1 MRGLKQVLFAL
12 AILAA
17 MSSSAYAQATLSG
30 VVKDASGAV
39 LPGVTVEAASDV
51 LIEKVRSAQTDGTGR
66 YQILDLR
73 PGTYTVTFTL
83 TGFATIKRENIPLTG
98 FAVTTADAEM
108 RVGAVSETVTV
119 TGETPVVDVQTATR
133 QTIIGQ
139 DVVAALPTSR
149 NSFSLGAMIT
159 GVNVRDGFGAVT
171 DVGGATGP
179 STLALSAHGG
189 KTEDQRLLMNGVA
202 LSTMIGGGWGGGAI
216 PNASGTSEF
225 AIDTAA
231 VDATAATGGVR
242 INFIP
247 RDGGNRVSGTI
258 AGSFANDSM
267 QPDSFVQ
274 GLPFITNPDGF
285 RASTVKS
292 NGEFNPGVG
301 GPFKK
306 DSLWFFFSGR
316 YQVANSYVP
325 NIFHDK
331 NVNNPATVVYDPDFT
346 KPGVLVRDWHVYQGR
361 LTWQA
366 SQKNKIGFTYDQ
378 ENFCI
383 CSNGITA
390 TVAPEASN
398 EFNFPLQRYIQV
410 DWNMP
415 ASSKLLIEASGIHR
429 VERWGGMERRHG
441 ADDLPDVN
449 PLVISMSDPQNL
461 LGKGPITWRAP
472 HSSPFGPPY
481 NNSWNVNLHYRAAVS
496 YITGSHAFKAGFN
509 NAWGHHENTAF
520 EIGPY
525 SYDITLGPTP
535 TSGTLNLMATP
546 YTTQIDVDAD
556 FGAFV
561 QDKWTHDRLTA
572 TGALRFDWFKNSYP
586 EQTVGLGILAPARN
600 ITFPQTDNIS
610 WKDITPR
617 VGLVYDVFGN
627 GKTALKTSLNKYLVG
642 LGTFSFGANNG
653 ITSARNPVNTLVNT
667 ASRPWTD
674 SNGNY
679 VADCPAGL
687 GGNAPPSGECGAI
700 SNPNFGIGTVPPL
713 TTYDPEI
720 LSGWNNRNYNWEFS
734 LGVQHE
740 VAPRVSVDVSYF
752 RRWYGNFFVQYNR
765 AYTPAQF
772 SKVDVVAP
780 SNPGLPDGGGYTVSG
795 VIVGPPGFGVVDD
808 NFVTLSDN
816 LPGNPKLQEHWN
828 GIDVSVNARPQGGV
842 LLQGGMSVGRT
853 SVNYCDVIN
862 SRPEAAIG
870 GAGLAAPLPG
880 FLRGIV
886 PFFTATPSSFCDISV
901 TPVSNGSTATPT
913 FIAQFKG
920 SALYTIPHVDVSLAG
935 TFQSVPGPVIA
946 AQYNAPNGVGFVNVV
961 RPGDLY
967 GDRLNQ
973 FDFRVG
979 KLFRHGRTRT
989 NVALDIYNLLN
1000 SHPVLTENSVY
1011 TTWRQPTTMLQARF
1025 FKISAQ
1031 FDF

>member
-1 MRGLKQVLFAL
+1 M
-12 AILAA
+12 
-17 MSSSAYAQATLSG
+17 
-30 VVKDASGAV
+30 
-39 LPGVTVEAASDV
+39 
-51 LIEKVRSAQTDGTGR
+51 
-66 YQILDLR
+66 
-73 PGTYTVTFTL
+73 
-83 TGFATIKRENIPLTG
+83 TGFATVKRDGIPLTG
-98 FAVTTADAEM
+98 FAVTTTDAEM
-108 RVGAVSETVTV
+108 RVGAVAETVTV

-133 QTIIGQ
+133 QTVIGQ
-139 DVVAALPTSR
+139 EVVSALPTSR
-149 NSFSLGAMIT
+149 NSFSTGVLIT

-247 RDGGNRVSGTI
+247 RDGGNRFSGTI

-267 QPDSFVQ
+267 QPDSFVD

-301 GPFKK
+301 GPFKR

-331 NVNNPATVVYDPDFT
+331 NVNNPNTVVYDPDFT
-346 KPGVLVRDWHVYQGR
+346 KPGVLVRDWQVYQGR

-366 SQKNKIGFTYDQ
+366 SAKNKFGFTYDQ
-378 ENFCI
+378 ESFCI

-390 TVAPEASN
+390 TTAPEASN
-398 EFNFPLQRYIQV
+398 EFNFPLQRFIQV

-415 ASSKLLIEASGIHR
+415 ASSRLLIEASGIHR
-429 VERWGGMERRHG
+429 VERWGVMERRHG
-441 ADDLPDVN
+441 ADGLPDVN
-449 PLVISMSDPQNL
+449 PLVISMSDPNNV

-472 HSSPFGPPY
+472 HTTPFGSPY

-496 YITGSHAFKAGFN
+496 YITGSHVFKAGFN
-509 NAWGHHENTAF
+509 NAWGHHENTPF

-525 SYDITLGPTP
+525 SYDITLGFAPNA
-535 TSGTLNLMATP
+535 GTLNLLATP
-546 YTTQIDVDAD
+546 YTTEIDVDAD
-556 FGAFV
+556 FGMFV
-561 QDKWTHDRLTA
+561 QDKWTHDRWTA

-586 EQTVGLGILAPARN
+586 AQSAGPGILAPTRN
-600 ITFPQTDNIS
+600 INFPETDNIS

-617 VGLVYDVFGN
+617 LALAYDVFGT

-653 ITSARNPVNTLVNT
+653 ITSARNPINTLVNT
-667 ASRPWTD
+667 ATRPWTD
-674 SNGNY
+674 GNGNY

-687 GGNAPPSGECGAI
+687 GATAPPSGECGPI
-700 SNPNFGIGTVPPL
+700 SNPNFGIGTVPPA

-720 LSGWNNRNYNWEFS
+720 LTGWNNRNYNWEFS
-734 LGVQHE
+734 LGVQQE
-740 VAPRVSVDVSYF
+740 LMPRVSLEVSYF
-752 RRWYGNFFVQYNR
+752 RRWYGNFLVRYNR
-765 AYTPAQF
+765 AYQPSQF
-772 SKVDVVAP
+772 SRVDVTAP
-780 SNPGLPDGGGYTVSG
+780 SNPDLPDGGGYTVSD

-808 NFVTLSDN
+808 NFVTLSGN
-816 LPGNPKLQEHWN
+816 LQGDPTLKEHWN
-828 GIDVSVNARPQGGV
+828 GIDFTVNARPRGGV
-842 LLQGGMSVGRT
+842 ILQAGVSTGKT
-853 SVNYCDVIN
+853 SVDYCDVIA
-862 SRPEAAIG
+862 SRPEAVVGNTA
-870 GAGLAAPLPG
+870 LAAPLPG

-886 PFFTATPSSFCDISV
+886 PFFTAMPGSFCDRA
-901 TPVSNGSTATPT
+901 VSAVSAGSTATPT
-913 FIAQFKG
+913 FISQVKAF
-920 SALYTIPHVDVSLAG
+920 AAYTIPKVDVQVAG
-935 TFQSVPGPVIA
+935 TFQNLPGPVIE
-946 AQYNAPNGVGFVNVV
+946 AQYNAPGGVGFVNVV
-961 RPGDLY
+961 PPGELY

-973 FDFRVG
+973 LDFRIG
-979 KLFRHGRTRT
+979 KLFRVGGKRT

-1000 SHPVLTENSVY
+1000 SHAVLTENSVY
-1011 TTWRQPTTMLQARF
+1011 TTWRQPMTMLQARF
-1025 FKISAQ
+1025 YKISAQ